1 MLFRQGSYAG
11 AQAAYMRVL
20 YPDLVYGAISSSGVT
35 FAQLSN
41 WGYYDIVRQF
51 ADADCIKQVETSIL
65 EIDNLFDQ
73 SASAKQALKNLF
85 GVPTLTHDGDFG
97 WLLQV

>member
-1 MLFRQGSYAG
+1 
-11 AQAAYMRVL
+11 MRVL
-20 YPDLVYGAISSSGVT
+20 YPDLLFGAISSSGVT

-41 WGYYDIVRQF
+41 WGYYDIIRQF
-51 ADADCIKQVETSIL
+51 ADADCVKQLETSIL

-85 GVPTLTHDGDFG
+85 GVPSLTHDEDFG
-97 WLLQV
+97 SLLQV